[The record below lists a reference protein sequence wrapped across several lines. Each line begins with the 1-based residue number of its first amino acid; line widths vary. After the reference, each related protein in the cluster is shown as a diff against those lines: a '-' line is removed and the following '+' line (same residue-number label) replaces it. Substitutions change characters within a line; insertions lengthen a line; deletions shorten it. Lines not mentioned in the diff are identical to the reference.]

1 MFRRFCVVAIVVLS
15 SPICGSGA
23 WAQRSNAP
31 VAMMQAAGGRR
42 SGGDQILDPLP
53 RHCPESVIVK
63 FSGDVVE
70 EDRDSILGRYG
81 CFVLQTCEPGMFHR
95 VGIPPG
101 EMPERVVWLLEM
113 EDVVEYAELNLYAS
127 LYFVPDDPFYA
138 PYQWNLQNEVSG
150 GINMEAAWDIEM
162 GDPNVIV
169 AVLDTGVAY
178 EDHGRFRQAPDLAQT
193 SFVAGYDFVN
203 DDAHPNDDQGHGT
216 HVTGTIAQSTENA
229 RGVAGIAFGCSI
241 MPIKVL
247 DNQGVGDSFNIAR
260 GVYHAAE
267 NGAHV
272 INMSFG
278 SPDRSRAVEQA
289 LAFAYGR
296 GVTIVCSAGNGF
308 ADGNLPSYPAV
319 HNDYCIAVGAVRY
332 DDTRAYY
339 SSTGPHLD
347 VVAPG
352 GDLRVDQNR
361 DGYPDGIIQQT
372 FTVDPSTFNYYFF
385 QGTSSAA
392 PHVSGIA
399 ALLVSQGVTD
409 PDAVRAA
416 IEGTARDVGPLG
428 WDPEYGWGVVDA
440 YAALLYWMP

>member
-1 MFRRFCVVAIVVLS
+1 MFRRSLLVVIVALC
-15 SPICGSGA
+15 SPVYGPRVAARVGDEPIGGIEAVGDRQSG
-23 WAQRSNAP
+23 
-31 VAMMQAAGGRR
+31 
-42 SGGDQILDPLP
+42 P
-53 RHCPESVIVK
+53 RLITDHPNRYCPESIIVK
-63 FSGDVVE
+63 FSGDVPE
-70 EDRDSILGRYG
+70 EDRDLVLGRYG
-81 CFVLQTCEPGMFHR
+81 CFVVQTCERGMFHR
-95 VGIPPG
+95 VRIPPS
-101 EMPERVVWLLEM
+101 EMPERVVWLLDM
-113 EDVVEYAELNLYAS
+113 EGVVEYAELNHYAS

-193 SFVAGYDFVN
+193 LFVPGYDFVN
-203 DDAHPNDDQGHGT
+203 DDAHPNDDHGHGT
-216 HVTGTIAQSTENA
+216 HVTGTIAQSTDNA

-241 MPIKVL
+241 MPVKVL
-247 DNQGVGDSFNIAR
+247 DTRGVGNSFDIAR

-278 SPDRSRAVEQA
+278 SSDRSRTIEQA

-296 GVTIVCSAGNGF
+296 GVTIVCAAGNGF
-308 ADGNLPSYPAV
+308 ADGNLPSYPAA

-392 PHVSGIA
+392 PHVSAVA
-399 ALLVSQGVTD
+399 ALLISQGVTA
-409 PDAVRAA
+409 PDMVRAA
-416 IEGTARDVGPLG
+416 IEGTARDVGPSG

-440 YAALLYWMP
+440 HAALLYWMP

>member
-1 MFRRFCVVAIVVLS
+1 MFRRFFLVAIVVLS
-15 SPICGSGA
+15 SPICGPGA
-23 WAQRSNAP
+23 WAQRSNTPIA
-31 VAMMQAAGGRR
+31 VMQAAGGHR
-42 SGGDQILDPLP
+42 SGGNQVLDPLP
-53 RHCPESVIVK
+53 RYCPESIIVK
-63 FSGDVVE
+63 FSGGVIE
-70 EDRDSILGRYG
+70 EDRDSVLGRYG
-81 CFVLQTCEPGMFHR
+81 CFIMQTCEPGGFHR
-95 VGIPPG
+95 VGLSPG
-101 EMPERVVWLLEM
+101 VRLERIVSLLEA
-113 EDVVEYAELNLYAS
+113 EPAVEYAERNYFAS
-127 LYFVPDDPFYA
+127 IYFVPDDPFYS
-138 PYQWNLQNEVSG
+138 PYQWNLQNEVTG
-150 GINMEAAWDIEM
+150 GINMEAAWDIET

-216 HVTGTIAQSTENA
+216 HVAGTIAQSTDNA

-241 MPIKVL
+241 LPIKVL
-247 DNQGVGDSFNIAR
+247 DNKGVGNSFDIAR
-260 GVYHAAE
+260 GIYHAAE

-278 SPDRSRAVEQA
+278 SPDRSRAIEQA

-296 GVTIVCSAGNGF
+296 GVTIVCAAGNNF
-308 ADGNLPSYPAV
+308 VDGNLPSYPAA

-372 FTVDPSTFNYYFF
+372 FTVDPGTFNYYFF

-392 PHVSGIA
+392 PHVSGVA
-399 ALLVSQGVTD
+399 ALLISQGVTD

-416 IEGTARDVGPLG
+416 IEGTARDVGPPG
-428 WDPEYGWGVVDA
+428 WDPEYGWGVVNA
-440 YAALLYWMP
+440 HAALLYWVP

>member
-1 MFRRFCVVAIVVLS
+1 
-15 SPICGSGA
+15 
-23 WAQRSNAP
+23 
-31 VAMMQAAGGRR
+31 MQADGGSR
-42 SGGDQILDPLP
+42 SGGSRILDPLP
-53 RHCPESVIVK
+53 RYCPESVIVK
-63 FSGDVVE
+63 FSGDVLE

-81 CFVLQTCEPGMFHR
+81 CLIARTCEPGMFHR
-95 VGIPPG
+95 VRIPPG
-101 EMPERVVWLLEM
+101 EMPERVVGLLEM
-113 EDVVEYAELNLYAS
+113 EDVVEYAELNYFAS

-138 PYQWNLQNEVSG
+138 PYQWNLQNETTG
-150 GINMEAAWDIEM
+150 GINMEAAWDIET

-178 EDHGRFRQAPDLAQT
+178 EDYGRFRKAPDLAQT

-203 DDAHPNDDQGHGT
+203 EDAHPNDDQGHGT
-216 HVTGTIAQSTENA
+216 HVTGTIAQSTDNA

-247 DNQGVGDSFNIAR
+247 DNKGVGNSFDIAR
-260 GVYHAAE
+260 GIYHAAE

-278 SPDRSRAVEQA
+278 SPDRSRAIEQA

-296 GVTIVCSAGNGF
+296 GVTIVCAAGNGF
-308 ADGNLPSYPAV
+308 ADGNLPSYPAA

-339 SSTGPHLD
+339 SGTGPHLD

-399 ALLVSQGVTD
+399 ALLISQGVMD
-409 PDAVRAA
+409 PHAVRAA
-416 IEGTARDVGPLG
+416 IEGTARDVGPPG

-440 YAALLYWMP
+440 HAALLYWMP